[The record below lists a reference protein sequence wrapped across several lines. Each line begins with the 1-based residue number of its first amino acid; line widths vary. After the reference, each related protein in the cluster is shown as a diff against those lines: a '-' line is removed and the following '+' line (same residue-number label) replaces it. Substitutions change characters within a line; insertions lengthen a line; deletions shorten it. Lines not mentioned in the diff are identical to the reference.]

1 MSVQIQ
7 ACGGTVELSEP
18 YSMSSSHKGCD
29 VDTDFLRSENETL
42 LGIKPNSREVK
53 SLVPG
58 TDLWLCI
65 CHSQICDFGPVM

>member
-7 ACGGTVELSEP
+7 ACGGYCRALGARD
-18 YSMSSSHKGCD
+18 SSSSYKGFD

-65 CHSQICDFGPVM
+65 CHSQICDFGPAM